1 MTQLEL
7 FDFWEPLPA
16 PKVKRDRRLI
26 TLNLDI
32 VKNIEFTN
40 SSMPLI
46 RPSYHT
52 EPLKYWQLFS
62 QATNSKTK
70 NLNAGVFFFQ
80 DDYKFER
87 IWTRPYT
94 YCNFLSHFPYVA
106 GPDFS
111 LYADMPLEMQ
121 RWNVFRN
128 RFLSAYWQSNGID
141 VIPTIT
147 WSTASSFDFCFDG
160 ISGGT
165 VIISTV
171 GVHNNEQSKRLWIE
185 GASEMVNRINP
196 QCIIVYGHPIKF
208 EFTGID
214 VTYIDY
220 ITKKGGANNGR

>member
-7 FDFWEPLPA
+7 FDLGASMQAPA
-16 PKVKRDRRLI
+16 NKRDRRLI

-32 VKNIEFTN
+32 VKDIEFTS
-40 SSMPLI
+40 SSMPI
-46 RPSYHT
+46 VRPSYHT

-62 QATNSKTK
+62 QATNSKTR
-70 NLNAGVFFFQ
+70 NVNAGVFFFQ

-87 IWTRPYT
+87 VWTNPNV
-94 YCNFLSHFPYVA
+94 YCSILSNFPYVA

-128 RFLSAYWQSNGID
+128 RLLSAYWQSNGID

-171 GVHNNEQSKRLWIE
+171 GVLNNEQSKRLWIG

-196 QCIIVYGHPIKF
+196 QYIIVYGHPIKF
-208 EFTGID
+208 DFTAVD

-220 ITKKGGANNGR
+220 ITKKGGASNGR